1 MSKKDTIY
9 ALSSAYGKAGV
20 SVFRISG
27 PSAFEIVEKLT
38 NGKKII
44 PNKMFYS
51 GFYNCNLEKR
61 NLYCYSD
68 S

>member
-27 PSAFEIVEKLT
+27 PMALPIIEKLT
-38 NGKKII
+38 KGKKINNI
-44 PNKMFYS
+44 
-51 GFYNCNLEKR
+51 R
-61 NLYCYSD
+61 
-68 S
+68 